1 MIFKSIGIVFF
12 LKFIEIISMSKMMR
26 FIILSFLA
34 AFIFTSTKAQTNEVR
49 HKVII
54 QLNTA
59 DTSAWS
65 STIGNIKNLQKL
77 WPNNVMVEVVVH
89 GKALDLLVAAKTH
102 LANEVVE
109 MSKTNVQFSACENS
123 MRKHHIDKSE
133 LLSIANTVPS
143 GVAEVILKQETG
155 WSYLK
160 AGVN

>member
-1 MIFKSIGIVFF
+1 MKKLILLPTLCLFTFF
-12 LKFIEIISMSKMMR
+12 FSKA
-26 FIILSFLA
+26 LN
-34 AFIFTSTKAQTNEVR
+34 AQNTEVK
-49 HKVII
+49 HKVVI

-77 WPNNVMVEVVVH
+77 WPGNVIVEVVVH

-102 LANEVVE
+102 LTNEVIE

-123 MRKHHIDKSE
+123 MRKHHIEKSE
-133 LLSIANTVPS
+133 LLTVANTVPS
-143 GVAEVILKQETG
+143 GVAEVVLKQEAG

>member
-1 MIFKSIGIVFF
+1 MKKIIFLLLLTFAGTQ
-12 LKFIEIISMSKMMR
+12 ISNK
-26 FIILSFLA
+26 LN
-34 AFIFTSTKAQTNEVR
+34 AQNNEVK

>member
-1 MIFKSIGIVFF
+1 MKKIVFLLLLTF
-12 LKFIEIISMSKMMR
+12 AGIQISNK
-26 FIILSFLA
+26 LN
-34 AFIFTSTKAQTNEVR
+34 AQTNEVK

>member
-1 MIFKSIGIVFF
+1 MKKIVFLLLLTF
-12 LKFIEIISMSKMMR
+12 AGTQISNK
-26 FIILSFLA
+26 LN
-34 AFIFTSTKAQTNEVR
+34 AQTNEVK

-77 WPNNVMVEVVVH
+77 WPGNVIVEVVVH

-143 GVAEVILKQETG
+143 GVAEVILKQEIG

>member
-1 MIFKSIGIVFF
+1 
-12 LKFIEIISMSKMMR
+12 MR
-26 FIILSFLA
+26 FTVLCFLA
-34 AFIFTSTKAQTNEVR
+34 SFIYTSTMAQNNELK
-49 HKVII
+49 HKIVI

-77 WPNNVMVEVVVH
+77 WSNNIIVEVVVH

-102 LANEVVE
+102 LANEVIE

-123 MRKHHIDKSE
+123 MRKHHIEKTD
-133 LLSIANTVPS
+133 LLTIANTVPS
-143 GVAEVILKQETG
+143 GVAEVILKQEAG

>member
-1 MIFKSIGIVFF
+1 MKKIIFLLILTIVGASSIT
-12 LKFIEIISMSKMMR
+12 LN
-26 FIILSFLA
+26 
-34 AFIFTSTKAQTNEVR
+34 AQTNEVK
-49 HKVII
+49 HKVVI

-143 GVAEVILKQETG
+143 GVAQVILKQEAG

>member
-1 MIFKSIGIVFF
+1 
-12 LKFIEIISMSKMMR
+12 MR
-26 FIILSFLA
+26 FTVLCFLA
-34 AFIFTSTKAQTNEVR
+34 SFIYTSTMAQNNELK
-49 HKVII
+49 HKIVI

-77 WPNNVMVEVVVH
+77 WPNNIIVEVVVH

-102 LANEVVE
+102 LANEVIE

-123 MRKHHIDKSE
+123 MRKHHIEKAD
-133 LLSIANTVPS
+133 LLTIANTVPS
-143 GVAEVILKQETG
+143 GVAEVILKQEAG

>member
-1 MIFKSIGIVFF
+1 MKKIVFLLLLIF
-12 LKFIEIISMSKMMR
+12 AGTQ
-26 FIILSFLA
+26 LSNKLN
-34 AFIFTSTKAQTNEVR
+34 AQTNEVK
-49 HKVII
+49 HKVVI

-77 WPNNVMVEVVVH
+77 WPGNLVVEVVIH

-102 LANEVVE
+102 LANEVIE
-109 MSKTNVQFSACENS
+109 LSKTNVQFSACENS

-143 GVAEVILKQETG
+143 GVAEVILKQEAG

>member
-1 MIFKSIGIVFF
+1 
-12 LKFIEIISMSKMMR
+12 MR
-26 FIILSFLA
+26 FTVLCFLA
-34 AFIFTSTKAQTNEVR
+34 SFIYTSTMAQNNELK
-49 HKVII
+49 HKIVI

-77 WPNNVMVEVVVH
+77 WPNNIIVEVVVH

-102 LANEVVE
+102 LANEIIE

-123 MRKHHIDKSE
+123 MRKHRIEKAD
-133 LLSIANTVPS
+133 LLTIANTVPS
-143 GVAEVILKQETG
+143 GVAEVILKQEAG

>member
-1 MIFKSIGIVFF
+1 MKKIIFLLILTIVGAS
-12 LKFIEIISMSKMMR
+12 FIK
-26 FIILSFLA
+26 LN
-34 AFIFTSTKAQTNEVR
+34 AQTNEVK
-49 HKVII
+49 HKVVI

-77 WPNNVMVEVVVH
+77 WPGNLVVEVVIH

-102 LANEVVE
+102 LANEVIE
-109 MSKTNVQFSACENS
+109 LSKTNVQFSACENS

-143 GVAEVILKQETG
+143 GVAEVILKQEAG

>member
-1 MIFKSIGIVFF
+1 MKRILTLS
-12 LKFIEIISMSKMMR
+12 
-26 FIILSFLA
+26 ILSIVAIMFC
-34 AFIFTSTKAQTNEVR
+34 TSLNAQNTEVK
-49 HKVII
+49 HKVVI

-65 STIGNIKNLQKL
+65 STIGNIKNLQKF
-77 WPNNVMVEVVVH
+77 WPNNVLVEVVVH
-89 GKALDLLVAAKTH
+89 GKALDLLVAVKTH

-123 MRKHHIDKSE
+123 MRKHHIEKAD
-133 LLSIANTVPS
+133 LLTIANTVPS
-143 GVAEVILKQETG
+143 GVAEVILKQEAG

>member
-1 MIFKSIGIVFF
+1 MR
-12 LKFIEIISMSKMMR
+12 KMMR
-26 FIILSFLA
+26 FLILSLVASFLC
-34 AFIFTSTKAQTNEVR
+34 TGLNAQNTEVK
-49 HKVII
+49 HKVVI

-77 WPNNVMVEVVVH
+77 WPNNVVVEVVVH

-102 LANEVVE
+102 LANEVME
-109 MSKTNVQFSACENS
+109 LSKTNVQFSACENS

-143 GVAEVILKQETG
+143 GVAEVILKQEAG

>member
-1 MIFKSIGIVFF
+1 
-12 LKFIEIISMSKMMR
+12 MMR
-26 FIILSFLA
+26 FTVLCFLA
-34 AFIFTSTKAQTNEVR
+34 SFIYTSTMAQNNELK
-49 HKVII
+49 HKIVI

-77 WPNNVMVEVVVH
+77 WPNNIIVEVVVH

-102 LANEVVE
+102 LANEVIE

-123 MRKHHIDKSE
+123 MRKHHIEKAD
-133 LLSIANTVPS
+133 LLTIANTVPS
-143 GVAEVILKQETG
+143 GVAEVILKQEAG

>member
-1 MIFKSIGIVFF
+1 MKKLILLPTLFLFTFF
-12 LKFIEIISMSKMMR
+12 F
-26 FIILSFLA
+26 
-34 AFIFTSTKAQTNEVR
+34 STLLNAQNTEVK
-49 HKVII
+49 HKVVI

-77 WPNNVMVEVVVH
+77 WPGNVIVEVVVH

-102 LANEVVE
+102 LTNEVIE

-123 MRKHHIDKSE
+123 MRKHHIEKSE
-133 LLSIANTVPS
+133 LLTVANTVPS
-143 GVAEVILKQETG
+143 GVAEVVLKQEAG